1 MLKIKKI
8 SEMIGM
14 RVFTDSGDFFGEV
27 EEANL
32 VENKIESWRLRVAR
46 DSNVSAYLGGAKGM
60 IVPHQFVKSVGD
72 VVIISKAAVPAASAE
87 ETSEELI

>member
-1 MLKIKKI
+1 
-8 SEMIGM
+8 M